1 MKLAKLVVCL
11 GSVAMPWASA
21 AKLYNVTLNYPTEV
35 RGTEL
40 KPVLT
45 EFEIA
50 GDKAMI
56 HGQEQTVEAS
66 IKVQE
71 GDQAFSATTLRY
83 STVEG
88 KYRIDEIH

>member
-1 MKLAKLVVCL
+1 MASPNLVPQKVVFCHGLLVVCL

-56 HGQEQTVEAS
+56 HGQEQTVEAT

-71 GDQAFSATTLRY
+71 GD
-83 STVEG
+83 
-88 KYRIDEIH
+88 